1 MLGEFFNFYFEGE
14 MHTSPDAP
22 APAVAQPDA
31 NNFIVN
37 LAAILCG
44 LGLVA
49 FICLATS
56 GLDLSPGFF

>member
-1 MLGEFFNFYFEGE
+1 

-22 APAVAQPDA
+22 APAVAQPEGY
-31 NNFIVN
+31 NFIVN
-37 LAAILCG
+37 LAAIVCG

-49 FICLATS
+49 LICLATS

>member
-1 MLGEFFNFYFEGE
+1 LIFYFEGE
-14 MHTSPDAP
+14 MHISPDAP
-22 APAVAQPDA
+22 APAVAQTEA
-31 NNFIVN
+31 NSFIVN
-37 LAAILCG
+37 LTAILCG

>member
-1 MLGEFFNFYFEGE
+1 

-22 APAVAQPDA
+22 APAVAQTDA

-37 LAAILCG
+37 LVAIVCG

>member
-1 MLGEFFNFYFEGE
+1 

>member
-1 MLGEFFNFYFEGE
+1 

-22 APAVAQPDA
+22 APAVAQPEA
-31 NNFIVN
+31 YNFIVN
-37 LAAILCG
+37 LAAIVCG